1 MSKFVSM
8 KTNPREI
15 NLAKITLLKVIVGD
29 FNIDRKEVQHQI
41 PEKLNNF
48 SETFGLPNLA
58 KDYTCYF
65 KSCKLSIDLILAIK
79 VSSFQITNTT
89 ETDIS
94 KEYNLISTNY
104 SSEQSVHRV

>member
-1 MSKFVSM
+1 M

-15 NLAKITLLKVIVGD
+15 TLAKITLLKVIVGD